1 MAAIDNFPTPP
12 NGLRVF
18 SRLSNL
24 RKAMRRWQ
32 SRRELR
38 KAVSRMSD
46 WELADLGLVRGN
58 IERIER

>member
-12 NGLRVF
+12 NGLHVIR
-18 SRLSNL
+18 RLNNL
-24 RKAMRRWQ
+24 TRSLRRWQ

-38 KAVSRMSD
+38 KAIARMSD
-46 WELADLGLVRGN
+46 WELADLGLVRGD